1 MLKLFAG
8 TFAIATLAAMFTG
21 PAPAQA
27 GIEYPWC
34 AQYDERT
41 GGGTNCGF
49 VTLQQCRAAISG
61 AGGTCYENPAY
72 AVAGPQPKRHR
83 DRR

>member
-8 TFAIATLAAMFTG
+8 TFAITMLATLVTG

-34 AQYDERT
+34 AVYSEST
-41 GGGTNCGF
+41 IGATNCGF
-49 VTLQQCRAAISG
+49 STLAQCRAAISG
-61 AGGTCYENPAY
+61 AGGGCYQNPAY
-72 AVAGPQPKRHR
+72 AVASPEPKRHNV
-83 DRR
+83 RR